1 VSDGSPHFRA
11 EEIAPGVH
19 ALLAEPDRFA
29 LCNTGLIDLG
39 GLTIAFD
46 SALTPFAGAELRR
59 WSERL
64 TGRPPALL
72 VTSHYHGDHVQGSGA
87 LAPVR
92 VISTRRTRELLI
104 ERGAAHYRAA
114 RAEAPG
120 ELAEL
125 RGGRP
130 ELRPRERQI
139 LIAWMEGLLAGPE
152 ALEIVLPEILFEREL
167 CLEGTRRR
175 ARVLSFGGGHS
186 PSDVLLDLPDEGV
199 SFLGDLLTVG
209 WHPSLSDGDPA
220 ALDRILGECAEL
232 GPRRAVPGHGPVG
245 DATDIL
251 SAREYLRELERLA
264 RGSDLPGPAGTAPP
278 IPEPYRGWEMA
289 PFWASNFEFI
299 VQARDRA
306 RAGSAAPAQ
315 SR

>member
-1 VSDGSPHFRA
+1 MSDGSPHFRA
-11 EEIAPGVH
+11 EDIAPGVH
-19 ALLAEPDRFA
+19 ALIAEPDRFA

-39 GLTIAFD
+39 GLTVAFD
-46 SALTPFAGAELRR
+46 SALTPFAGEEMRR

-120 ELAEL
+120 ELVEL

-130 ELRPRERQI
+130 GLRARERQI
-139 LIAWMEGLLAGPE
+139 LTAWMEGLLAAPE
-152 ALEIVLPEILFEREL
+152 ALDIVLPEILLEREL
-167 CLEGTRRR
+167 VLEGTRRR

-186 PSDVLLDLPDEGV
+186 PSDVLLDLPEEGV
-199 SFLGDLLTVG
+199 SFLGDLVTVR
-209 WHPSLSDGDPA
+209 WHPSLSDGDA
-220 ALDRILGECAEL
+220 GALDRILGECAEL
-232 GPRRAVPGHGPVG
+232 RPRRVVPGHGPVG
-245 DATDIL
+245 DGKDVLAV
-251 SAREYLRELERLA
+251 REYLRELERLA
-264 RGSDLPGPAGTAPP
+264 RESDPPGSVGTAPP
-278 IPEPYRGWEMA
+278 VPEQYQSWDMA
-289 PFWASNFEFI
+289 PFWASNFEFV
-299 VQARDRA
+299 VQTRGRA
-306 RAGSAAPAQ
+306 RAGSTVPA
-315 SR
+315 RPP